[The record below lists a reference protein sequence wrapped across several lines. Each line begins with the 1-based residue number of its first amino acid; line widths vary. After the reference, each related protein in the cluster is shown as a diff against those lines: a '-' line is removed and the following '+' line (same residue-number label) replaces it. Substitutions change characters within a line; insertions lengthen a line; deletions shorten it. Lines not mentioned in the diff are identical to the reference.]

1 LISQKTSSHY
11 YPAVRIINRQ
21 LNYILLFFSLIL
33 LGAGCTKK
41 AITPIREISPKIP
54 TIRVAL
60 TDQLSHGSL
69 LFNDTYQLH
78 LEEAN
83 YLLDS
88 TLGIFQVSW
97 NNGQLTFR
105 SNSRFFSFQQFERIE
120 FTPLNSGEFSWMGI
134 TYQGKIIFVK
144 NQNSAAVINE
154 LLLPDYLKGVVPH
167 EIPSHSEEYYQAVVS
182 QTIAAATY
190 ALYSLKNPASD
201 YFDLY
206 ADNRDQIYQGTRLK
220 TPLVDKAVAES
231 MGLFLQTTSGKL
243 VKIQYHSS
251 CGGMLDFRPQT
262 EQSPIQTGY
271 IKDQIN
277 DQINCAISPHYR
289 WTRQMTAQELL
300 ENLTSMGLVNFTQA
314 QQWKNQGFTL
324 QLEILSRKSSGRV
337 ERIRIELPE
346 KEIILNEGQIRRF
359 LSTKDGN
366 PQLSNLF
373 IIKSSPKNPDMFYI
387 IGAGFGHG
395 RGMCQWG
402 AIGLALRG
410 KTYQEI
416 LGFYYPELQ
425 LKKYY

>member
-1 LISQKTSSHY
+1 MM
-11 YPAVRIINRQ
+11 NRQ
-21 LNYILLFFSLIL
+21 LRYTLIFFLIIL
-33 LGAGCTKK
+33 LGADCAKR
-41 AITPIREISPKIP
+41 AITPTGEIPPKIP

-60 TDQLSHGSL
+60 TDQLSLGTL
-69 LFNDTYQLH
+69 LFKDAYQLR

-88 TLGIFQVSW
+88 TLGNFQVTW
-97 NNGQLTFR
+97 DNGQLTFR
-105 SNSRFFSFQQFERIE
+105 SGSRFFSFQQFERIE
-120 FTPLNSGEFSWMGI
+120 FTPLNSGEFSWMDI
-134 TYQGKIIFVK
+134 SYQGNIIFVK
-144 NQNSAAVINE
+144 NQNSVAVINE
-154 LLLPDYLKGVVPH
+154 LPLPDYLEGVVPH

-190 ALYSLKNPASD
+190 ALYSVKNPASN

-206 ADNRDQIYQGTRLK
+206 ADNRDQIYQGTRIK
-220 TPLVDKAVAES
+220 TPLVNKAVAES
-231 MGLFLQTTSGKL
+231 MGLFLQTTGGKL
-243 VKIQYHSS
+243 AKIQYHSS
-251 CGGMLDFRPQT
+251 CGGMLEFLPQT

-271 IKDQIN
+271 IRDQLN
-277 DQINCAISPHYR
+277 DQVNCEISPHYR
-289 WTRQMTAQELL
+289 WTKQMTAQELL
-300 ENLTSMGLVNFTQA
+300 ENLTQMGLVTSAQA
-314 QQWKNQGFTL
+314 QQWKNQGYTL

-337 ERIRIELPE
+337 EKIRIELPE
-346 KEIILNEGQIRRF
+346 KDIILSEGQIRRF

-366 PQLSNLF
+366 PQFSNLF
-373 IIKSSPKNPDMFYI
+373 IIKSSPKNPDMFHI

-425 LKKYY
+425 LKKFY

>member
-1 LISQKTSSHY
+1 M
-11 YPAVRIINRQ
+11 
-21 LNYILLFFSLIL
+21 
-33 LGAGCTKK
+33 
-41 AITPIREISPKIP
+41 TPTGEMPPKIP

-60 TDQLSHGSL
+60 TDQLSLGTL
-69 LFNDTYQLH
+69 LFNDTYQFR

-97 NNGQLTFR
+97 DNGQLTFH
-105 SNSRFFSFQQFERIE
+105 SASRFFSFQQFERIE
-120 FTPLNSGEFSWMGI
+120 FTPLHSGEFSWMGI
-134 TYQGKIIFVK
+134 SYQGKIIFVR
-144 NQNSAAVINE
+144 NQNSVAVINE

-167 EIPSHSEEYYQAVVS
+167 EIPSHSEEYYQAVIC
-182 QTIAAATY
+182 QTITAATY
-190 ALYSLKNPASD
+190 ALYALKNPASD

-206 ADNRDQIYQGTRLK
+206 GDNRDQIYQGTRIK
-220 TPLVDKAVAES
+220 TPQVDKAVAES

-251 CGGMLDFRPQT
+251 CGGMLDFLPQT

-271 IKDQIN
+271 IRDQLN
-277 DQINCAISPHYR
+277 DQVNCENSPHYR
-289 WTRQMTAQELL
+289 WTKQMTAQELL
-300 ENLTSMGLVNFTQA
+300 ENLTRMGLVTSTQA
-314 QQWKNQGFTL
+314 QQWKNQGYTL

-337 ERIRIELPE
+337 EKIRIELPE
-346 KEIILNEGQIRRF
+346 KEIILSEGQIRRF

-366 PQLSNLF
+366 PQLSSLF
-373 IIKSSPKNPDMFYI
+373 IIKSSPKNPDMFHI

-425 LKKYY
+425 LKKFY